1 MEKLSIGIWSFG
13 MGTDRYVGKGYKPYI
28 NFFERLDRISQIKDV
43 EGIEITYP
51 NDVNFDTVA
60 KVKSEI
66 ESRGLRVAA
75 LGIEHVCDAEWQ
87 YGSFTANDKARR
99 SKAIALTREGM
110 DLASELGAGVINLWL
125 GQDGF
130 DYVFQSDYQENWKRL
145 IGGLQQCADYCPE
158 IKIGLEYKTS
168 EPKLNCIIN
177 NGGKA
182 LALAKATGKE
192 NVGITLDVGHAFNAR
207 ENPAEI
213 ASVLLA
219 ENRLFHLHLNDNYGL
234 VDDDMPVGTVHW
246 PQYIELFY
254 WLKKLNY
261 LGWYS
266 LDLYPYR
273 DDAVEAC
280 SASIEFIEKSMA
292 LIQEPTFEKEML
304 SNRSGAPSKLVN
316 WLIHRAL
323 MGDK

>member
-1 MEKLSIGIWSFG
+1 MERISIGVWSFG

-28 NFFERLDRISQIKDV
+28 NFQERTERISRIEGVK
-43 EGIEITYP
+43 GIEITYP
-51 NDVNFDTVA
+51 NDVNFDNLEQ
-60 KVKSEI
+60 VKSELAA
-66 ESRGLRVAA
+66 RGLKVAA

-87 YGSFTANDKARR
+87 FGSFTANDTARR
-99 SKAIALTREGM
+99 EKTISLTKEGM
-110 DLASELGAGVINLWL
+110 DIAHELGADVINLWL

-130 DYVFQSDYQENWKRL
+130 DYVFQTDYQEAWKRL
-145 IGGLQQCADYCPE
+145 IDGLQQCADYRPE

-168 EPKLNCIIN
+168 EPKLNCLIN

-182 LALAKATGKE
+182 LALAMGTGRA

-219 ENRLFHLHLNDNYGL
+219 EKRLFHLHLNDNYGWA
-234 VDDDMPVGTVHW
+234 DDDMPVGTVHW

-261 LGWYS
+261 SGWYS

-280 SASIEFIEKSMA
+280 TTSIEFINRVLKLVE
-292 LIQEPTFEKEML
+292 EPGFETEML
-304 SNRSGAPSKLVN
+304 ANQNGAPSKLIN
-316 WLIHRAL
+316 WLVKRAF
-323 MGDK
+323 K